1 MRFLHISLWLLIV
14 FNFCAASTILYIP
27 YSFTHWVEAIATS
40 HISPED
46 SFLEKDLRLN
56 IQRIEINGPI
66 TGEAELVK
74 KQP

>member
-1 MRFLHISLWLLIV
+1 MRFLHISLWLLIA

-27 YSFTHWVEAIATS
+27 YSFTHWVEALATR
-40 HISPED
+40 HLSPED
-46 SFLEKDLRLN
+46 SFLEKDLRLKTP
-56 IQRIEINGPI
+56 RIEINGPI

>member
-1 MRFLHISLWLLIV
+1 M
-14 FNFCAASTILYIP
+14 P
-27 YSFTHWVEAIATS
+27 YSFTHWVEAMASS

-46 SFLEKDLRLN
+46 SILEKDVRLN
-56 IQRIEINGPI
+56 MQKIEVNGLI